1 MKNIYFVFIFLLLFY
16 ICLGLTN
23 NINGNNLKKEK
34 NKLRLLEEEEEDNYP
49 LFELT
54 KSDKDLSLFDL
65 DNAKEIIQGVRHGG
79 YRGENE
85 IIMYDKNNYVQ
96 TNQYGY
102 EFQINENYEV
112 ISEGTNVQLL
122 TNGYILSGHTEGE
135 RTIKEKVKI
144 GNFVFFIRETNT
156 VYVFEYKKEYK
167 YAFYIFQIN
176 NYLTNLYNKMIEE
189 KLYEDLYDKLF
200 SFNNGYKN
208 ALDKYDDTIIDLYKK
223 IEVLYNE
230 YCNKKEVIDKTK
242 FKYTKGIK
250 ISGFEFMELFTNK
263 NSISNS
269 NLIATLQV
277 SHEGGD
283 RGEDE
288 LVLYDIETFRGTNI
302 YGYEVEVNSKG
313 NVINKNTNVDLTDP
327 EGYVLS
333 GHGVNAIKIENILKI
348 GDYVVYDNN
357 NKIVYV
363 YRDINV
369 CIINSIGRQIDIF
382 IKTYNELISE
392 RKPLYY
398 EEIRLRINKL
408 INLYN
413 SIDINNKFNIKS
425 YKLMEDYESLYFEI
439 KFLFIESNP
448 VHIQSMWHTPNSYPY
463 MFDETTEEGV
473 KKFLQASKEC
483 GFNKIYIETN
493 SVGIAY
499 YKSKILNHHK
509 IFSKNYGN
517 YLDFLEC
524 FIEEAHKLN
533 IEVIAWIQVLR
544 AKDSYFPLES
554 CYKEEWLSIDYNGN
568 KCVFFDSTNPEVH
581 EFLLNQFREIASS
594 YNIDGI
600 EYDYIRYDGSNILSY
615 PSEVIDYGY
624 TEVSINMFKEKYK
637 YTGDI
642 KTILQERKARTK
654 WVEFKKNRITDLL
667 ISAKGVIKTIKPNCK
682 LSSSVFSYP
691 ESINELMQDWPR
703 WLNEELI
710 DYIEPMI
717 YEKNNAYFY
726 EYVQNFWENI
736 INKEEST
743 KNKIIIGI
751 GNVCNGGDY
760 YDYPEQIKYILEQR
774 FSYNIFEAS
783 FFFPFIKLTD
793 VFKKYGNN
801 PISYTASIGEKIK
814 AINDDLT
821 KKIDEYYSIISNI
834 DYSKIKQ
841 ALNRCLSEPSEDNIN
856 GVFEEINLINNN
868 IIKDNIYN
876 IFYKVY
882 SI

>member
-726 EYVQNFWENI
+726 ESVQNFWENI

-814 AINDDLT
+814 AINDDLI

-841 ALNRCLSEPSEDNIN
+841 ALNKCLSEPSEDNIN

>member
-568 KCVFFDSTNPEVH
+568 KCLFFDSTNPEVH

-726 EYVQNFWENI
+726 ESVQNFWENI

-814 AINDDLT
+814 AINDDLI

>member
-1 MKNIYFVFIFLLLFY
+1 M
-16 ICLGLTN
+16 
-23 NINGNNLKKEK
+23 
-34 NKLRLLEEEEEDNYP
+34 
-49 LFELT
+49 
-54 KSDKDLSLFDL
+54 FDL

-85 IIMYDKNNYVQ
+85 IIMYNKNNYVQ

-112 ISEGTNVQLL
+112 LSEGTNVQLL

-144 GNFVFFIRETNT
+144 SNFVFFIRETNT

-167 YAFYIFQIN
+167 YAFY
-176 NYLTNLYNKMIEE
+176 KMIEE
-189 KLYEDLYDKLF
+189 KLYKELYDKLF

-223 IEVLYNE
+223 IDVLYNE
-230 YCNKKEVIDKTK
+230 YFNKKEVIDKTK
-242 FKYTKGIK
+242 LKYTNGFK
-250 ISGFEFMELFTNK
+250 ISGFEFIELFTNK
-263 NSISNS
+263 NSVSNS
-269 NLIATLQV
+269 NLIAKLQV

-288 LVLYDIETFRGTNI
+288 LVLYNIETFRGTNI
-302 YGYEVEVNSKG
+302 YGYEAEINSNG

-327 EGYVLS
+327 KGYVLS

-357 NKIVYV
+357 NKIVYI

-398 EEIRLRINKL
+398 EEISLRINKL

-413 SIDINNKFNIKS
+413 SIDINNKFQIKS

-473 KKFLQASKEC
+473 KKFLQTSKEC

-568 KCVFFDSTNPEVH
+568 KCLFFDSTNPEVH

-667 ISAKGVIKTIKPNCK
+667 ISANGVIKSIKPNCK
-682 LSSSVFSYP
+682 LSASVFSYP

-726 EYVQNFWENI
+726 ESVQNFWENI

-760 YDYPEQIKYILEQR
+760 YDYPEQIKYVLEQR

-793 VFKKYGNN
+793 VFKNYGNN

-814 AINDDLT
+814 AINDDLI
-821 KKIDEYYSIISNI
+821 KKIDEYYSKISNI

-841 ALNRCLSEPSEDNIN
+841 ALSKCLSEPSEDNIN
-856 GVFEEINLINNN
+856 GVFEEINLINNK

-882 SI
+882 SL

>member
-736 INKEEST
+736 INKEETS

-814 AINDDLT
+814 AINDDLI

>member
-726 EYVQNFWENI
+726 ESVQNFWENI

-814 AINDDLT
+814 AINDDLI

>member
-23 NINGNNLKKEK
+23 NINGNNLKKDK
-34 NKLRLLEEEEEDNYP
+34 NKLRLLKEEEEDNYP

-726 EYVQNFWENI
+726 ESVQNFWENI

-814 AINDDLT
+814 AINDDLI